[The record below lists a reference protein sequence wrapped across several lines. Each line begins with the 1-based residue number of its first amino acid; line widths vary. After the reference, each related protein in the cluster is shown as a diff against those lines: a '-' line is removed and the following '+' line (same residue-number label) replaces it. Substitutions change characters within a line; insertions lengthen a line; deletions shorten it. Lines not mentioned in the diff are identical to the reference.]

1 MSPEMLEPPFE
12 EEEVYARADKVDSY
26 ALPLFCGNVW
36 NGEFPGVGQKFHHV
50 NW

>member
-26 ALPLFCGNVW
+26 ALAIVLWDVW
-36 NGEFPGVGQKFHHV
+36 DGGSLV
-50 NW
+50 WDRSSIT